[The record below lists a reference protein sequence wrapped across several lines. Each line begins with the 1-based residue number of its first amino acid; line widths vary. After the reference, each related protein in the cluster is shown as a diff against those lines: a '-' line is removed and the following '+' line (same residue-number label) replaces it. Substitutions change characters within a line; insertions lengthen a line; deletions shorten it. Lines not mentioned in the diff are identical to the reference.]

1 MLQITHINLLQFRNY
16 PSANFSCPER
26 VTAICGDNG
35 RGKTNLLDAVYYL
48 CFTKS
53 YFSKPDQQSVE
64 TGRMGFR
71 IDAGFHKQHQQ
82 LDVALLLRENNKKEL
97 KIDGEHISPFSA
109 HIGRLPVVF
118 VAPDD
123 VVLISGAS
131 EERRK
136 LIDTILSQT
145 NASYLTTLIQ
155 YGKIL
160 QERNKYLKSQE
171 IDGID
176 FTLLDT
182 FDHQLAS
189 LGSQII
195 EWRKAFFES
204 FIPSVNQLFQFISDG
219 NENPE
224 FAYVPST
231 TVERYQHD
239 LLLSRQKDLILQ
251 RTNIGIHKDDLELT
265 MNGLPFKQM
274 ASQGQRKSMLFA
286 LKLAEFDFLKNN
298 VGFEP
303 ILLLDDVFE
312 KLDQNR
318 LEKLLEWVCEKNKGQ
333 VFLTDTHQERISKAL
348 DQFGVTYHLI
358 QL

>member
-16 PSANFSCPER
+16 PSANFSFPER

-53 YFSKPDQQSVE
+53 YFNKPDQQSVE

-71 IDAGFHKQHQQ
+71 LDAGFHKQHQQ
-82 LDVALLLRENNKKEL
+82 FDVALLLRENNKKEL
-97 KIDGEHISPFSA
+97 KIDGEPISPFSA

-145 NASYLTTLIQ
+145 NAFYLTTLIQ

-176 FTLLDT
+176 FTLLDA
-182 FDHQLAS
+182 FDHQLAT
-189 LGSQII
+189 LGSHII

-224 FAYVPST
+224 LAYVPST
-231 TVERYQHD
+231 TIERYQHD

-251 RTNIGIHKDDLELT
+251 RTNIGIHKDDLELI

-318 LEKLLEWVCEKNKGQ
+318 LEKLLEWVCKKNKGQ
-333 VFLTDTHQERISKAL
+333 VFLTDTHQERITKAL
-348 DQFGVTYHLI
+348 NQFDVTYHLI

>member
-16 PSANFSCPER
+16 PSANFSFPER
-26 VTAICGDNG
+26 VTAICGNNG

-251 RTNIGIHKDDLELT
+251 RTNIDIHKEDLELT

-333 VFLTDTHQERISKAL
+333 VFLTDTHKERISNAL

>member
-1 MLQITHINLLQFRNY
+1 MLQISHINLLQFRNY
-16 PSANFSCPER
+16 SSAKFSFPSR
-26 VTAICGDNG
+26 VTAICGVNG
-35 RGKTNLLDAVYYL
+35 KGKTNLLDAIYYL

-64 TGRMGFR
+64 IGNAGFR
-71 IDAGFHKQHQQ
+71 IDAGFQKKEQTI
-82 LDVALLLRENNKKEL
+82 DIALLLRENNKKEL
-97 KIDGEHISPFSA
+97 KIDSESISPFSA

-123 VVLISGAS
+123 VILISGAS

-136 LIDTILSQT
+136 MIDTILSQT
-145 NASYLTTLIQ
+145 NSAYLTTLIQ

-160 QERNKYLKSQE
+160 QERNKYLKSQD

-182 FDHQLAS
+182 FDHQLVT
-189 LGSQII
+189 LGSKII
-195 EWRKAFFES
+195 EWRKTFFES

-219 NENPE
+219 NEYPE
-224 FAYVPST
+224 LAYTPST
-231 TVERYQHD
+231 SIERYRQD

>member
-16 PSANFSCPER
+16 PSAKFSFPER

-53 YFSKPDQQSVE
+53 YLSKPDQQSVE

-71 IDAGFHKQHQQ
+71 LDAGFHKQHQQ

-97 KIDGEHISPFSA
+97 KIDGESISPFSA
-109 HIGRLPVVF
+109 HIGRLPIVF
-118 VAPDD
+118 IAPDD
-123 VVLISGAS
+123 VILISGAS

-145 NASYLTTLIQ
+145 NAAYLTILIQ
-155 YGKIL
+155 YSKVL

-182 FDHQLAS
+182 FDHQLAT

-195 EWRKAFFES
+195 EWRIAFFEA

-219 NENPE
+219 KEHPE
-224 FAYVPST
+224 LAYMPST
-231 TVERYQHD
+231 TVERYRHD

-286 LKLAEFDFLKNN
+286 LKLAEFNFLKNN
-298 VGFEP
+298 VRFEP

>member
-16 PSANFSCPER
+16 PSAKFSFPER
-26 VTAICGDNG
+26 VTAICGSNG

-64 TGRMGFR
+64 TGKMGFR
-71 IDAGFHKQHQQ
+71 IDAGFQKQQQQ
-82 LDVALLLRENNKKEL
+82 LDIALLLRENNKKEL
-97 KIDGEHISPFSA
+97 KIDGESISPFSA

-123 VVLISGAS
+123 VILISGAS

-136 LIDTILSQT
+136 MIDTILSQT
-145 NASYLTTLIQ
+145 NSSYLTTLIQ
-155 YGKIL
+155 YGRIL

-182 FDHQLAS
+182 FDHQLVS
-189 LGSQII
+189 LGSKII

-204 FIPSVNQLFQFISDG
+204 FIPAVGQLFEFISDG
-219 NENPE
+219 NESPE
-224 FAYVPST
+224 LAYMPST
-231 TVERYQHD
+231 SSERYRQD

-251 RTNIGIHKDDLELT
+251 RTNVGIHKDDLELT

-318 LEKLLEWVCEKNKGQ
+318 LEKLIEWVCKKNKGQ

-348 DQFGVTYHLI
+348 DQIGVTYHLI
-358 QL
+358 HL